1 MTILHAVSLD
11 EAFYF
16 MEEIKKEKL
25 RDALLMTSIVSAPHM
40 DDSNRKSFV
49 EGLQKELRKYEKT
62 SIIDIYPEKGA
73 FDKLRT
79 LLGSPKKQK

>member
-16 MEEIKKEKL
+16 MEQIKKEKV
-25 RDALLMTSIVSAPHM
+25 RDTLLQVSIVATPHM
-40 DDSNRKSFV
+40 DQSNRRAFV
-49 EGLQKELRKYEKT
+49 ETLQKELRKYEKE

-79 LLGSPKKQK
+79 ILGSPKKQK